1 MCLITN
7 TPVPS
12 IAEQDIECYK
22 VYVKSYNDSRVSPYR
37 RCPMPN
43 INELVTT
50 ELQSPVN
57 LRVDLGFHSFSYFS
71 DAEFVAERFARTK
84 KSSCVVKCIIPK
96 GTEYYLGK
104 FGFDEAYC
112 SESIILKE
120 IIKKYFKPSIKTDYV
135 SYFL

>member
-1 MCLITN
+1 MCLYTKQ
-7 TPVPS
+7 TEPE

-22 VYVKSYNDSRVSPYR
+22 VYVKSYGDRWFSPYQE
-37 RCPMPN
+37 CPMPIMN
-43 INELVTT
+43 GLVTT
-50 ELQSPVN
+50 ELQSPCN

-71 DAEFVAERFARTK
+71 DAEIVAEWFARRK

-120 IIKKYFKPSIKTDYV
+120 IIKK
-135 SYFL
+135 